1 LKQCRN
7 GMSRC
12 GSVHSG
18 GRSSTSSLHR
28 PRTTDAFGSRRQA
41 QSLPR
46 PASTP
51 ALTPAQLE
59 RVDPEL
65 HGLLSLDLNKLGR
78 RPSLVRRTA
87 DQQRLLYE
95 MRECDWL
102 SRRGRKRF
110 VPFSDPEKEELRSY
124 FTSMDEAAAT
134 DGGENV
140 DHVEGYLTSD
150 ELGEVLISLGLS
162 DTLEDVHKF
171 LSAVDGGGTGLLDFR
186 EYLASIRIGE
196 KNSAIFQVF
205 KAMMD
210 GKLGDRN
217 LQFPNVVST
226 YRRKMFM
233 ESMFSK
239 DSKVA
244 NDEGS
249 RADSQQN
256 RGARI
261 LQNFAA
267 MKDSQQNRGARI
279 LQNFAAMK
287 DSQQNRGARIL
298 QNFAA
303 MKGIHYDETP
313 GRNVPLELAWRQIC
327 QEKDIVGDDT
337 VKTIHAPESPR
348 KVIQEVLGHKRRTR
362 SRPRKVVRND
372 DSFDAPVASFTFH
385 GQGGKPYCKPM
396 RLRAQSHRPTKVV

>member
-1 LKQCRN
+1 
-7 GMSRC
+7 MSRC
-12 GSVHSG
+12 GSVHS
-18 GRSSTSSLHR
+18 
-28 PRTTDAFGSRRQA
+28 
-41 QSLPR
+41 
-46 PASTP
+46 STP

-59 RVDPEL
+59 KVDPEL

-78 RPSLVRRTA
+78 RPSLVKRTA

-110 VPFSDPEKEELRSY
+110 VPFSDQEKEELRSY

-134 DGGENV
+134 DGGENL

-196 KNSAIFQVF
+196 RNSAIFQVF

-239 DSKVA
+239 DSKTA
-244 NDEGS
+244 TDESS
-249 RADSQQN
+249 RA
-256 RGARI
+256 
-261 LQNFAA
+261 
-267 MKDSQQNRGARI
+267 
-279 LQNFAAMK
+279 

-348 KVIQEVLGHKRRTR
+348 KVIQAVLGHKRRPR
-362 SRPRKVVRND
+362 SKPWKVVHHD
-372 DSFDAPVASFTFH
+372 ESFDAPVASFTFH

-396 RLRAQSHRPTKVV
+396 RLRAQSHRPTRVV